1 MEQIMLN
8 KTKKYIR
15 IQCSTAASTIMTNN
29 FSYIILDDNNNNNTF
44 LCDKYK
50 IFKVDLFCGAPSEN
64 IGSTSTN
71 LHYCASNTTTNNN
84 IINYY
89 YKQTNI
95 NKCM

>member
-29 FSYIILDDNNNNNTF
+29 FSYIILDNNNNNSNNNNNNTF

-50 IFKVDLFCGAPSEN
+50 N
-64 IGSTSTN
+64 I
-71 LHYCASNTTTNNN
+71 
-84 IINYY
+84 
-89 YKQTNI
+89 
-95 NKCM
+95 